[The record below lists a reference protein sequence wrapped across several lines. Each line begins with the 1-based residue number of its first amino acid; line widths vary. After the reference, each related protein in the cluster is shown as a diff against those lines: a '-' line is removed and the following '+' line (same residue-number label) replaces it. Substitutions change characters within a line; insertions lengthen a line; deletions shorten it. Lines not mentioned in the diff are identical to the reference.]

1 MAVYLVPVQKG
12 HTIVLDKAV
21 VFVGR
26 HPDCDVVLTNS
37 RKVSRK
43 HCCICQVNDS
53 YVVRDLGSMNGIRVN
68 GKRVRKES
76 PFEYGDELSI
86 GDIAFTLQ
94 KHKAAAPPRKPP
106 SDRASPPALSVRPP
120 ARPGAPPPPAAKRP
134 AAARPPADLSQEFPV
149 AVPDDGES
157 FAVYRSKKAQ
167 ADSDDSIRTV
177 GADDDDI
184 PEAIIVDDD
193 SASGSEADSDD

>member
-1 MAVYLVPVQKG
+1 MAVYLIPVRKG

-43 HCCICQVNDS
+43 HCCICQVNET
-53 YVVRDLGSMNGIRVN
+53 YLVRDLGSMNGIRVN
-68 GKRVRKES
+68 GQRVRKEARVN
-76 PFEYGDELSI
+76 FGDELSI
-86 GDIAFTLQ
+86 GDVAFTLQ
-94 KHKAAAPPRKPP
+94 KQKSAAPPRH
-106 SDRASPPALSVRPP
+106 PPADRTLGDRTLGERSVPP
-120 ARPGAPPPPAAKRP
+120 KAARPAPPPPPKRP
-134 AAARPPADLSQEFPV
+134 APKTPSRRDDLSQEFPV

-157 FAVYRSKKAQ
+157 FAVYAVEAQ
-167 ADSDDSIRTV
+167 
-177 GADDDDI
+177 DDDDL

-193 SASGSEADSDD
+193 SASGSDGDSSV